1 MELEAKAFPSA
12 AMIRAKRFA
21 FATVARGA
29 PLYEFCATFALPAA
43 VLGPV
48 E

>member
-1 MELEAKAFPSA
+1 MTLAS
-12 AMIRAKRFA
+12 RFA